1 MTKMYHLIPQCIE
14 IEEFERSGTSL
25 LPAEEDE
32 SFSMSHL
39 HHSKVTDMK
48 EAADLFSEYIKK
60 ATETVTPKNTANTTV
75 PPPSVVP
82 SSFYH

>member
-1 MTKMYHLIPQCIE
+1 MYHRIPQQCIE

-39 HHSKVTDMK
+39 HHS
-48 EAADLFSEYIKK
+48 SR
-60 ATETVTPKNTANTTV
+60 
-75 PPPSVVP
+75 
-82 SSFYH
+82 